1 MGPEE
6 QVSLPGTL
14 RVGKAGD
21 LLASFDF
28 AGRTGQHSY
37 PCVSP
42 AQATKFRRDFAEQLE
57 SIQVALSIYKD
68 RDGKEW
74 LPLDAALPPRV
85 TSGLYRPRSDF
96 HVFVS
101 EVYPRSRALVP
112 AWLGQRGWM
121 EFPAHRVVAGEAGIA
136 HEIVHVLF
144 PNGNRLL
151 AEGLAIYLQ
160 DKLCPHVP
168 VYPHFGDRLE
178 SPVLEFLRTHF
189 KGSPHLALWSID
201 LDGLERISTPDK
213 FRLRIG
219 RAAPIGA
226 KPGVPDPPADELKI
240 IYAVAGSL
248 VEFLLDNLI
257 GDDLFTAENFGA
269 LYKSTPLRPLE
280 RDSGDPDR
288 WRSFYRANDKSYSF
302 ADIALLWKTYMHFV
316 LFGGQTRG
324 EYPIPTSFAKIPL
337 VTELYEKLHAL
348 TGMPSAPAGKPR
360 RQRALPR
367 KPPNR
372 ISAARPGRSARA
384 NGGTARIQPNR

>member
-1 MGPEE
+1 MLSGHETH
-6 QVSLPGTL
+6 GTM
-14 RVGKAGD
+14 RVGRAGD
-21 LLASFDF
+21 LLATFDF

-42 AQATKFRRDFAEQLE
+42 AQQAKFQQDFREQFE
-57 SIQVALSIYKD
+57 SIQTTLSGYKD
-68 RDGKEW
+68 RDGNAW
-74 LPLDAALPPRV
+74 LSLDGVLPPRI
-85 TSGLYRPRSDF
+85 TSGLYQPRSDF

-151 AEGLAIYLQ
+151 AEGLAVYLQ

-168 VYPHFGDRLE
+168 TYPNFGDRLE
-178 SPVLEFLRTHF
+178 SLVAEFLRANF
-189 KGSPHLALWSID
+189 RGSAHLALWSID
-201 LDGLERISTPDK
+201 LDGLEKISTPDK
-213 FRLRIG
+213 FRLRLG
-219 RAAPIGA
+219 REALIGA
-226 KPGVPDPPADELKI
+226 KPGVPDPPAEEVKV
-240 IYAVAGSL
+240 IYAIAGSL
-248 VEFLLDNLI
+248 VELLLDNLI

-288 WRSFYRANDKSYSF
+288 WRSFYRADGKSYSF
-302 ADIALLWKTYMHFV
+302 PEIGLLWKTYMHFI
-316 LFGGQTRG
+316 LFGVRARG
-324 EYPIPTSFAKIPL
+324 EFPIPTAFAKIPL
-337 VTELYEKLHAL
+337 VASLYERLNAL
-348 TGMPSAPAGKPR
+348 TGMPSAPGRRPP
-360 RQRALPR
+360 RQRAIAR

-372 ISAARPGRSARA
+372 ISATRPGRPTRG
-384 NGGTARIQPNR
+384 NGTTARIQPNR